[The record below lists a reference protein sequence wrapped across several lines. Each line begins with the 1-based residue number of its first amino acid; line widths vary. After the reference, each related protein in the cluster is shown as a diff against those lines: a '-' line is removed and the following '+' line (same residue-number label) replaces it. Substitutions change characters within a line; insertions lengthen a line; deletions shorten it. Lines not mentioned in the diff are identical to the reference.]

1 MDMTSKSSVIAGVV
15 AVASLILVFTNPS
28 LADFKERMGSQAGLV
43 ARFTCQPYETGN
55 YLVFS
60 RYEYRC
66 LETTGKYVGVLGNY
80 YQLDKN
86 EPAQS

>member
-1 MDMTSKSSVIAGVV
+1 MASKSSVIAGVV
-15 AVASLILVFTNPS
+15 AVAGLILVFTNPS

-43 ARFTCQPYETGN
+43 AQFTCQPAQTGN

-66 LETTGKYVGVLGNY
+66 MEYTGKYVGVLGNY
-80 YQLDKN
+80 YQLNKTASDQ
-86 EPAQS
+86 A

>member
-1 MDMTSKSSVIAGVV
+1 MASKSSVIAGVV
-15 AVASLILVFTNPS
+15 AVAGLILVFTNPS

-43 ARFTCQPYETGN
+43 AQFTCQPAQTGN

-66 LETTGKYVGVLGNY
+66 MEYTGKYVGVLGNY
-80 YQLDKN
+80 YQLNKN
-86 EPAQS
+86 ASDQA

>member
-1 MDMTSKSSVIAGVV
+1 MASRTSIAAGVV
-15 AVASLILVFTNPS
+15 AVAGLVLVFTDPS

-43 ARFTCQPYETGN
+43 AQFTCQPAQTGN

-66 LETTGKYVGVLGNY
+66 LEYTGKYVGVLGNY

-86 EPAQS
+86 ELAQS

>member
-1 MDMTSKSSVIAGVV
+1 MASKSSVIAGVV
-15 AVASLILVFTNPS
+15 AVAGLILVFTNPS

-43 ARFTCQPYETGN
+43 AQFTCHPAQTGN

-66 LETTGKYVGVLGNY
+66 MEYTGKYVGVLGNY
-80 YQLDKN
+80 YQLNKN
-86 EPAQS
+86 ASDQA

>member
-1 MDMTSKSSVIAGVV
+1 MASRNTLIAGSV

-28 LADFKERMGSQAGLV
+28 LADFKERMGSQAGFV
-43 ARFTCQPYETGN
+43 AQFTCQPAQTGN

-66 LETTGKYVGVLGNY
+66 MEYTGKYVGVLGNY
-80 YQLDKN
+80 YQLNKN
-86 EPAQS
+86 TSDQA